1 MTTRSDFDDETWAQV
16 AKAPVLAA
24 AVISAADD
32 VGDDTESEEEELAAF
47 KTSLEKL
54 AKKYRKS
61 ELVQDVLATLE
72 GEDMEDFWATHG
84 QMGAAVSHESPLE
97 DRIRAIADIIELVDA
112 TADKKE
118 AKAYKGFVYDAAH
131 AVADAS
137 KEGFFVLSS
146 RISKKE
152 DFYLRQLR
160 SAMRI

>member
-1 MTTRSDFDDETWAQV
+1 MTTRSDFDDAAWDRV

-32 VGDDTESEEEELAAF
+32 VGEDDESEQQELAAF
-47 KTSLEKL
+47 KASLEKL

-61 ELVQDVLATLE
+61 ELVQAVYDALQ
-72 GEDMEDFWATHG
+72 GEEMADFWATHG

-97 DRIRAIADIIELVDA
+97 DRIRELGVVSELVDGV
-112 TADKKE
+112 ADRKE
-118 AKAYKGFVYDAAH
+118 ARAYKDFVYEAAH
-131 AVADAS
+131 AVARAS
-137 KEGFFVLSS
+137 KEGFFVLSAK
-146 RISKKE
+146 ISKKE